1 MTSAITD
8 NTAKSRF
15 ELVEQGHIAYA
26 DYKRAE
32 GVLSLKYVFSP
43 EALRGQGAAGR
54 LMDGITAL
62 ARAENLKILPICGYA
77 AAWLRKHKEHHDL
90 IA

>member
-1 MTSAITD
+1 MTQNVTD
-8 NTAKSRF
+8 NTARSRF
-15 ELVEQGHIAYA
+15 ELIEQGHTAYA
-26 DYKRAE
+26 DYKRE
-32 GVLSLKYVFSP
+32 GGILSLKYVFSP
-43 EALRGQGAAGR
+43 EALRGQGTAAR
-54 LMDGITAL
+54 LMDGITAR